1 MKQEPTESGLHRA
14 APSLGRFTCPKKS
27 FPGGCKAA
35 RLRPAEPKKVPCP
48 LRFPASAPACQTPVP
63 GCSSMA
69 RVLRQ
74 ELLVRVFR
82 LAQRYKVLPCFALF
96 NRGIHGDGGEPGGEA
111 RISSEL
117 TQLTKGLHEGVPHGF
132 FGVLGIAEDR
142 HSHTK
147 HPSPMPPH
155 QCFKR
160 APVSAEDAIRGLQ
173 IVFLPHRLFWR
184 FAALYA
190 HDI

>member
-27 FPGGCKAA
+27 FPGSCRAV
-35 RLRPAEPKKVPCP
+35 RLRPAEPQKVLRP

-96 NRGIHGDGGEPGGEA
+96 NLA
-111 RISSEL
+111 F
-117 TQLTKGLHEGVPHGF
+117 TAMGV
-132 FGVLGIAEDR
+132 
-142 HSHTK
+142 S
-147 HPSPMPPH
+147 
-155 QCFKR
+155 Q
-160 APVSAEDAIRGLQ
+160 
-173 IVFLPHRLFWR
+173 
-184 FAALYA
+184 
-190 HDI
+190 